1 MASYLCA
8 TIMEPTDLRNHIDS
22 GVLWRGALVLREKM
36 VRALDQ
42 EYLEKILMN
51 L

>member
-1 MASYLCA
+1 
-8 TIMEPTDLRNHIDS
+8 MEPTDLRNHIDS